1 MTMNEYNIPNWIL
14 KKRSM
19 WGDVCITKERNRK
32 LGVDNIVPVAW
43 RVWKMYNFHKVGL
56 WANRLQKQVRVSCIT
71 SPVFGLTIL
80 KAPKVDLGK

>member
-1 MTMNEYNIPNWIL
+1 MNTTYLTEYL
-14 KKRSM
+14 KNAACEEMCVLPKREIES
-19 WGDVCITKERNRK
+19 W
-32 LGVDNIVPVAW
+32 GVDNIVPVVW